1 MLDCPVHPFSLPGYR
16 PSAGVLERSAL
27 AALAFS
33 RWRMVV
39 SLRCVETMA
48 RRTICTGA
56 PEPGFLDDDEI
67 ALPQKVIGVN
77 VEDVEAPKEPEDARL
92 GLK

>member
-1 MLDCPVHPFSLPGYR
+1 
-16 PSAGVLERSAL
+16 
-27 AALAFS
+27 
-33 RWRMVV
+33 
-39 SLRCVETMA
+39 MA

>member
-1 MLDCPVHPFSLPGYR
+1 
-16 PSAGVLERSAL
+16 
-27 AALAFS
+27 
-33 RWRMVV
+33 MVV
-39 SLRCVETMA
+39 SLGCVETMA